1 MATAP
6 RVTVSVVVAVVS
18 ATSVAVTVST
28 MVTVDAVEMMQ
39 LQALLMRDEAL
50 PHCSRILED
59 GSAEGSSRLAKMVV
73 VGPTLETRR

>member
-1 MATAP
+1 MAP

-28 MVTVDAVEMMQ
+28 TVTVDVVDKMQ

-50 PHCSRILED
+50 LHCARILED
-59 GSAEGSSRLAKMVV
+59 GSAEGSSRFAKMVV
-73 VGPTLETRR
+73 GGPTLETRR